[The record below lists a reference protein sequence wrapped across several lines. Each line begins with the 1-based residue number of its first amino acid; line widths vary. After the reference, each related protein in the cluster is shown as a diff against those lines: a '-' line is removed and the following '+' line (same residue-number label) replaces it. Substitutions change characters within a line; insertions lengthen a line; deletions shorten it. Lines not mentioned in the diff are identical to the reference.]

1 MVVSMCD
8 GVSTRVFL
16 LVSTHWFVN
25 MSKEV
30 GASHGDDSSEF
41 ALPRTSQRPSDDES
55 SNGAGVDRVVV
66 VVSVS
71 TS

>member
-1 MVVSMCD
+1 MCD

-41 ALPRTSQRPSDDES
+41 ALGLRSAPLMMRAQMELVLT
-55 SNGAGVDRVVV
+55 VL
-66 VVSVS
+66 
-71 TS
+71 